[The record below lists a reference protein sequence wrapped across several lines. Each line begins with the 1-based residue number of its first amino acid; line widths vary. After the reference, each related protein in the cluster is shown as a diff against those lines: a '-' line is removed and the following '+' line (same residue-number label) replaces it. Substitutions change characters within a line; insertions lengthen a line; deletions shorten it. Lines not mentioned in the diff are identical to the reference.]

1 MSVLISVRMVNQ
13 LSDNDWFCLFPILT
27 ILRATESARRRL
39 YQIMGAVW
47 PVAGLGPVPT
57 YAEVMAGVPNSAVT
71 ANIDACYANENG
83 DPNNIYVKEL
93 AQMEAMS
100 AFPNKIWSL
109 VHLLVHNQPS
119 PLTRERV
126 QGFQAI
132 AAFLLENFW
141 CDDCRGFFYGGIVA
155 RYGMPPDTMGKCSGS
170 LNCCPYVHICI

>member
-1 MSVLISVRMVNQ
+1 MTGFAFFS
-13 LSDNDWFCLFPILT
+13 ILAF
-27 ILRATESARRRL
+27 LRATEKARLRL
-39 YQIMGAVW
+39 HKIMGAVW

-57 YAEVMAGVPNSAVT
+57 YDEVMAGVPNLHVT
-71 ANIDACYANENG
+71 ANINACYANENSN

-93 AQMEAMS
+93 AQMDAMTS
-100 AFPNKIWSL
+100 FPNKVWSL

-126 QGFQAI
+126 QGIQAI

-155 RYGMPPDTMGKCSGS
+155 RYGMPPDTMGKY
-170 LNCCPYVHICI
+170 NCPYVHIVSKLHSYDALYMNVLP